1 MRTFLRLLLTPP
13 STSKSVPTVTPVPST
28 VTLTRSISVKIPY
41 GIPYGAVTLQP
52 GAKLP
57 LISRDGAT
65 VRVRYMDTEQ
75 IIPISATD
83 LK

>member
-13 STSKSVPTVTPVPST
+13 STSKSVPTVTPVSST
-28 VTLTRSISVKIPY
+28 VTLTRSISVK
-41 GIPYGAVTLQP
+41 IPYGAVTLQP

>member
-13 STSKSVPTVTPVPST
+13 ATSKSVPTVTPVPST
-28 VTLTRSISVKIPY
+28 VTLTRSISVK
-41 GIPYGAVTLQP
+41 IPYGAVTLQP

>member
-13 STSKSVPTVTPVPST
+13 ATSKSVPTVTPVPST
-28 VTLTRSISVKIPY
+28 VTLTRSIFVK
-41 GIPYGAVTLQP
+41 IPYGAVTLQP

>member
-1 MRTFLRLLLTPP
+1 MPL
-13 STSKSVPTVTPVPST
+13 PST

-41 GIPYGAVTLQP
+41 GTVTLQP

-65 VRVRYMDTEQ
+65 VRVRYMDSEQ

-83 LK
+83 FK